1 MSLQAPK
8 ELVDKEEH
16 LALSAIQNAAEYKA
30 RVKAVYVNLPELTT
44 SGPESDE
51 GSEDTTSPAAS
62 DGNAS
67 ATDMIEPIDP
77 NNTASADRFK
87 AHAAAVARGNRN
99 KVHDSYEKADD
110 GDHLDLCNGVNETAL
125 CYCDRLGDQGCHK
138 TLFEGYVRGQR
149 SVIVALRALLGP
161 AASNASAAVTMCQGL
176 GPSLC
181 HEQISDAVKN
191 GTCNASSLLFCY
203 GSAILFCFVPFCF
216 IFCLLLFAV
225 VCCCLLLFAVVCC
238 CCCVCTHKH

>member
-8 ELVDKEEH
+8 ELVEKEEH
-16 LALSAIQNAAEYKA
+16 LALSAIQNAAEYKE

-44 SGPESDE
+44 TGPESDE
-51 GSEDTTSPAAS
+51 WSEDTTSPPAS

-99 KVHDSYEKADD
+99 KVHDSYEKAGDL
-110 GDHLDLCNGVNETAL
+110 DHLDLCNGVNETAL

-138 TLFEGYVRGQR
+138 SLFESYVRGHR

-161 AASNASAAVTMCQGL
+161 AAGNASAAVTMCQGL

-191 GTCNASSLLFCY
+191 GTCNASSTDAPYCIDKTHLP
-203 GSAILFCFVPFCF
+203 SAAPRRPKKLP
-216 IFCLLLFAV
+216 
-225 VCCCLLLFAVVCC
+225 
-238 CCCVCTHKH
+238 